1 MVSPAISSSLKMHK
15 FGSNLAQIIP
25 PQNYLS
31 IIGPPYFLLLKVYN
45 NLGYSLFIF
54 ESIPVLKK
62 NYGTSQSYRKKQLT
76 YSKLNC
82 SYKFFSLALT
92 QITTQKL
99 K

>member
-31 IIGPPYFLLLKVYN
+31 IIGPPYFLPLKVYN

-54 ESIPVLKK
+54 ESIPALKK
-62 NYGTSQSYRKKQLT
+62 VMVLYI
-76 YSKLNC
+76 SKLQKNATDL
-82 SYKFFSLALT
+82 YK
-92 QITTQKL
+92 
-99 K
+99 

>member
-62 NYGTSQSYRKKQLT
+62 IMVHLKVTEKCNWLTVNLTVPTS
-76 YSKLNC
+76 
-82 SYKFFSLALT
+82 FFP
-92 QITTQKL
+92 
-99 K
+99 